1 MIEIL
6 FVVFGGLAVLS
17 ALVILFSKSVI
28 YAGLGLLSVLV
39 NMAALFVL
47 AGSEFLAVTQLLVY
61 AGGILVLMLFGIMLT
76 GNQISKSENSERSHR
91 FLSGILGTAFFVLLF
106 FLINQVNFDL
116 IAWMSSGQTAV
127 GEGILA
133 RIGILLMSEYV
144 LAFEIAG
151 VLLLLALVAAAYLV
165 GKHSKVEKA

>member
-6 FVVFGGLAVLS
+6 FVIFGGLAVLS

-76 GNQISKSENSERSHR
+76 GNQISKSENSERSNR
-91 FLSGILGTAFFVLLF
+91 FLAGILGTAFFVMLF

-116 IAWMSSGQTAV
+116 ISWMSSGQKAV
-127 GEGILA
+127 GEGVLA

-151 VLLLLALVAAAYLV
+151 VLLLLALLAAAYLV
-165 GKHSKVEKA
+165 GKHSNTEKT